1 MNRQLR
7 CHAELNCDDYKKWKR
22 QTSFDFGFKPFGEFV
37 SADTSVQSKTVTDDP
52 IHLHRIIK
60 NSGTYNY
67 LGCRIPIKS
76 QLKVDAWARELEGY
90 WDTQLL
96 EFLTYGFPLDFNR
109 DSKLRCEG
117 GNHNS
122 ALQFPKDVDAYLQEE
137 TKFKA
142 IIGP

>member
-1 MNRQLR
+1 M
-7 CHAELNCDDYKKWKR
+7 
-22 QTSFDFGFKPFGEFV
+22 SFDFGFTPLGEFV
-37 SADTSVQSKTVTDDP
+37 SADTSVQSKNVTDDP

-76 QLKVDAWARELEGY
+76 QLNVDAWARELEGY

-109 DSKLRCEG
+109 DSKFKT
-117 GNHNS
+117 
-122 ALQFPKDVDAYLQEE
+122 AL
-137 TKFKA
+137 
-142 IIGP
+142 